1 MQTNGIVFNIQ
12 KFSIHDGPGIRTT
25 VFLKGCPLRCKWC
38 ANPESQEIKPQ
49 LMYNEEKCV
58 RCGTCVRNCP
68 QHAIKI
74 ENFKLVFDRDA
85 CIHCK
90 TCENNCPAGAINFI
104 GDAVS
109 IDDIVTEVLKDKPFY
124 EESNGGITISGGEGM
139 SQPAFLFHL
148 VNELKKHQLH
158 LAIET
163 TGYIEHEL
171 FTKLAP
177 LFDLLLFDVKHYDRE
192 QHFLGTGVYNDLII
206 KNLKWALQNKI
217 EVLPRIPVIPDFND
231 SLNDAKGLARLLK
244 NIGVLK
250 IQLLPFHQFGEK
262 KYEMLNLEYSLK
274 NKKALHKE
282 DLKEYQNI
290 FINEDIKCFF

>member
-1 MQTNGIVFNIQ
+1 
-12 KFSIHDGPGIRTT
+12 
-25 VFLKGCPLRCKWC
+25 
-38 ANPESQEIKPQ
+38 
-49 LMYNEEKCV
+49 
-58 RCGTCVRNCP
+58 
-68 QHAIKI
+68 
-74 ENFKLVFDRDA
+74 
-85 CIHCK
+85 
-90 TCENNCPAGAINFI
+90 
-104 GDAVS
+104 
-109 IDDIVTEVLKDKPFY
+109 
-124 EESNGGITISGGEGM
+124 M

-192 QHFLGTGVYNDLII
+192 QHFLGTGVYSDLII

-217 EVLPRIPVIPDFND
+217 EILPRIPVIPDFND

-250 IQLLPFHQFGEK
+250 VQLLPFHQFGEK